1 MAGAIASAGIGSVSR
16 HKEQNWVP
24 GEKPGCSQ
32 TLPIT
37 MYELQAVQ
45 LFHTGCNRGRTRL
58 ELARIAMQHH
68 GAHQQICLA
77 SYFTPKFSK
86 SRKLLHS
93 LEKKTLYGVKICV
106 QIWCQVVREGVA
118 NNTLVAGWSEQTEE
132 AAASW
137 EAGAMGKPSG
147 AWATLLS
154 ANVKLGKEKVNVIG
168 RQVKVVVKEVTVKE
182 EHVGRS
188 LEAMGVRSS
197 ALAKCMEQGA
207 GMTEGQMAEW
217 KSTLQ
222 HLGLKHSDIVAA
234 VGKDAAVLRAK
245 TANVRQ
251 VWQYLIDQL
260 GLDRDTLSCMCVQWP
275 GLLLCTEQQIRD
287 LSKYLQ
293 SVGISADEV
302 PGILASRPQLLG
314 HPIERIQHSVQCL
327 LQAGVQPGDLARI
340 LKKVPELFSDVTQK
354 NLKAKLE
361 FLLSA
366 GLGAGLGKAVAR
378 RPNILNY
385 NLDSMKSTAQYLQ
398 SLMRTHD
405 VAKLVKRYAEV
416 LVLDPQRKM
425 YPIINYLLILGVKQ
439 EDLGKVILRR
449 PQLLGYTI
457 PGLVP
462 TVDYLLELG
471 VKPQMLGKVITTSPQ
486 VLTLNVEEKLK
497 PVVEFFR
504 SIGLNRERDMEM
516 LLVRNAQIMCCS
528 IEKNLRPKFTF
539 FKGIGLTESAIANMI
554 VLFPSM
560 LGQSI
565 EGSLAPKYEFLVN
578 EMQRSID
585 EVIDFPQY
593 FGYSLENRIKPRHKK
608 LKDKAIAT
616 SLASMLA
623 CVDLDFN
630 TRYMSGHSPT
640 RAPYK
645 SRSKI
650 GR

>member
-1 MAGAIASAGIGSVSR
+1 
-16 HKEQNWVP
+16 
-24 GEKPGCSQ
+24 
-32 TLPIT
+32 
-37 MYELQAVQ
+37 
-45 LFHTGCNRGRTRL
+45 
-58 ELARIAMQHH
+58 
-68 GAHQQICLA
+68 
-77 SYFTPKFSK
+77 
-86 SRKLLHS
+86 
-93 LEKKTLYGVKICV
+93 
-106 QIWCQVVREGVA
+106 
-118 NNTLVAGWSEQTEE
+118 
-132 AAASW
+132 
-137 EAGAMGKPSG
+137 MGKPSG

-217 KSTLQ
+217 VSTLQ

-457 PGLVP
+457 PGLAP

-486 VLTLNVEEKLK
+486 VFLSPQPGSPQDVPSRKSCCKELEFRIMELKLLC
-497 PVVEFFR
+497 
-504 SIGLNRERDMEM
+504 GM
-516 LLVRNAQIMCCS
+516 
-528 IEKNLRPKFTF
+528 PKV
-539 FKGIGLTESAIANMI
+539 A
-554 VLFPSM
+554 
-560 LGQSI
+560 
-565 EGSLAPKYEFLVN
+565 
-578 EMQRSID
+578 
-585 EVIDFPQY
+585 
-593 FGYSLENRIKPRHKK
+593 
-608 LKDKAIAT
+608 
-616 SLASMLA
+616 
-623 CVDLDFN
+623 
-630 TRYMSGHSPT
+630 
-640 RAPYK
+640 
-645 SRSKI
+645 
-650 GR
+650 